1 MGLDHPPT
9 GGCGSAE
16 QGSRAGLDAA
26 GDWCHQLARPW
37 DDRWIFFSGVFL
49 LVFRRQVDI
58 DIVIWY
64 IYIDIYIYNIY
75 ICNICPP
82 KRLKSKSLLPFYPWL
97 TLPLRDEFLV
107 AGSSCRI
114 SGGHGWS
121 FRDRFH
127 PVCPGATRLQSSI
140 QIKIRSIDDLP
151 VIFQAFPS
159 PKCSNFADFNHCQPL
174 WLVLTWI
181 INSQFLFLGG
191 IPQLHNDLQWFG
203 VS

>member
-1 MGLDHPPT
+1 MIRCPSSLRLLRF
-9 GGCGSAE
+9 
-16 QGSRAGLDAA
+16 RAKPRHLP
-26 GDWCHQLARPW
+26 H
-37 DDRWIFFSGVFL
+37 I
-49 LVFRRQVDI
+49 
-58 DIVIWY
+58 Y
-64 IYIDIYIYNIY
+64 IYDIYIYYIYMYIILYYTYIWCIYIYRYIYNIY